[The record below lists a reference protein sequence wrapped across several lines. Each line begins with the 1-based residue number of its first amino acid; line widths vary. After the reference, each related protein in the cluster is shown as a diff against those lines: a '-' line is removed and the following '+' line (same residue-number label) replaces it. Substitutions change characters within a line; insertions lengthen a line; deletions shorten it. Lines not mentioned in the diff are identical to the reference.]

1 MALAPQV
8 DGDQPAEP
16 ARLGG
21 DRHDLVAVRV
31 RARGV
36 DQAERDSPRARL
48 HASGNL
54 ASHGA
59 QFVGAGCPLG
69 SSQYGVTHRTMRDE
83 RAEADGGTR
92 TVQGVQVLADG
103 SPGPLGGAPAFRQ
116 SKLCHPIGQ
125 TLVRHRRR
133 AQPVRVDELGREAL
147 EELRRE
153 DRILERTQSA
163 VGVHVHE
170 PGAEGEAVQI
180 DGARGR
186 RVQIRGHR

>member
-36 DQAERDSPRARL
+36 NQAERDSPRARL
-48 HASGNL
+48 HALSDL
-54 ASHGA
+54 APHGA
-59 QFVGAGCPLG
+59 QFVGAGWPLC

-83 RAEADGGTR
+83 GAQANGGPC
-92 TVQGVQVLADG
+92 TVQGVQILADG

-116 SKLCHPIGQ
+116 SKLRHPIGQ

-133 AQPVRVDELGREAL
+133 TQPVGVDEFRREAL
-147 EELRRE
+147 EELRCE

-163 VGVHVHE
+163 VGVHVYE
-170 PGAEGEAVQI
+170 PGAEGEAFQI
-180 DGARGR
+180 DGAGGRG
-186 RVQIRGHR
+186 VQIGGHR